1 MNTLVNIIRNST
13 NIVFFGGAGTSTES
27 NIPDFRSDDGLYN
40 SDYNNIPPEEIL
52 SGAFLEENTFEFFDY
67 IRKYVIYPNAKPN
80 KAHYALSKLEEM
92 GKLKGII
99 TQNIDGLHQMA
110 GSKNVIELH
119 GTLHKNYCLNCGSS
133 YNMAYVVNQ
142 KETIPT
148 CEKCG
153 GIVRPDVVLYGESLK
168 MKSINDADDLVESCD
183 TLIVGGTSLLVY
195 PAAGYVRK
203 FKGKNLILINKT
215 ETKYDKRATLIIR
228 EPIGEV
234 LDKAIS
240 EL

>member
-1 MNTLVNIIRNST
+1 MKTLSNIIKNS
-13 NIVFFGGAGTSTES
+13 NSIVFFGGAGTSTES
-27 NIPDFRSDDGLYN
+27 DIPDFRSANGLYS
-40 SDYNNIPPEEIL
+40 SDYKNIPPEEIL
-52 SGAFLEENTFEFFDY
+52 SGAFLVENPLEFFDY
-67 IRKYVIYPNAKPN
+67 IRKYVIYPEAKPN
-80 KAHYALSKLEEM
+80 KAHFALSKLEEM

-119 GTLHKNYCLNCGSS
+119 GTLHKNYCLKCGAS
-133 YNMAYVVNQ
+133 YDMAYVVAQ
-142 KETIPT
+142 IETIPH

-153 GIVRPDVVLYGESLK
+153 GMVRPDVVLYGECLK
-168 MKSINDADDLVESCD
+168 MKSINDADDLIQSCD

-203 FKGKNLILINKT
+203 FKGDNLVLINKS
-215 ETKYDKRATLIIR
+215 ETKYDKRADLIIR

-234 LDKAIS
+234 LNKAIS

>member
-1 MNTLVNIIRNST
+1 MNTLANIIKNSS

-27 NIPDFRSDDGLYN
+27 NIPDFRSADGLYS
-40 SDYNNIPPEEIL
+40 SDYKSIPPEEIL
-52 SGAFLEENTFEFFDY
+52 SGTFLEENTLEFFDY
-67 IRKYVIYPNAKPN
+67 IRKYVIYPDAKPN
-80 KAHYALSKLEEM
+80 KAHYALSKLEKM

-133 YNMAYVVNQ
+133 YNMAYVVSQ
-142 KETIPT
+142 KETIPK

-153 GIVRPDVVLYGESLK
+153 GTVRPDVVLYGECLK
-168 MKSINDADDLVESCD
+168 MKSINDADDLIESCD

-234 LDKAIS
+234 LDTAIS